1 MDLGIRGKRAVVT
14 GASRGLGR
22 AIAEDLASE
31 GVSVAVV
38 ARSRGELDEFVATHG
53 PQHRAFVSDLAAE
66 GAPAQL
72 VVELERD
79 FGLPDIVVHNVG
91 GTLGISDPLC
101 GIEAWRASY
110 RFNLE
115 IAVELNHLLMPHLIR
130 QRWGRVLHMSSI
142 ASLENQGPPTYCA
155 MKAALTAYTRSVGR
169 YVSPHNIAVSA
180 MLPGAVMTEGGY
192 WDQASRERPEHVDKY
207 LRERMAIQRFGT
219 PQEISRLAVFLCS
232 EHASFISGAAFT
244 VDGGQGR
251 NFNYGFDQ

>member
-1 MDLGIRGKRAVVT
+1 MDLGISGKRALVT

-22 AIAEDLASE
+22 AIAEDLAAE
-31 GVSVAVV
+31 GVRVAVV
-38 ARSRGELDEFVATHG
+38 ARSRAELDEFVAANGEGHC
-53 PQHRAFVSDLAAE
+53 ALASDLVQE
-66 GAPAQL
+66 GAPQAL
-72 VVELERD
+72 VEALREQ
-79 FGLPDIVVHNVG
+79 FGLPDIIVHNVG
-91 GTLGISDPLC
+91 GTLGVTDPLC
-101 GIEAWRASY
+101 GVGEWRASY

-115 IAVELNHLLMPHLIR
+115 IAVELNHLLMPHLVA

-169 YVSPHNIAVSA
+169 YVSAHNVAVSA
-180 MLPGAVMTEGGY
+180 LLPGAVLTAGGY
-192 WDQASRERPEHVDKY
+192 WEQASRERPEHVDRY

-232 EHASFISGAAFT
+232 EHASFVSGTAFT

-251 NFNYGFDQ
+251 NFTSSFES